1 MKKNFSGNKG
11 EWSEPYVVLRL
22 LADGKL
28 FQADEDLNPSTE
40 DFAHILEIVRG
51 DLTATVQDDTSIL
64 FNYTNI
70 LGEQYNTVVDQPKL
84 LNQAQRLLKSIC
96 AIKKKKGAFEI
107 PSEVLDLKSLGF
119 RRLTN
124 PVSKKQKAT
133 KRDLGLKLDSPRTGI
148 AHLGFSVKSELG
160 APPSL
165 LNASEHTNII
175 YRVKGL
181 SKEQAKIINNLNGS
195 CKIIKRCLM
204 IKQFASSIE
213 YESYNSSVF
222 SENIDVVDS
231 ALPQM
236 IADLVKVHYF
246 EQILLPRKRE
256 KSVFR
261 NADKLC
267 SAVELLSNKEPYIN
281 KNRKDFC
288 EIKIKRFLRACALGL
303 MPSTVWN
310 GKDDA
315 SGGYIIVRPDGRLV
329 ALYVYNNN
337 LFEKYLYESTIF
349 ERASTTKHNFM
360 KLYPDVNTEDYFIKL
375 NLQIR
380 FNK

>member
-1 MKKNFSGNKG
+1 MKKDFSGNIG

-28 FQADEDLNPSTE
+28 YQADENLNPSIE

-51 DLTATVQDDTSIL
+51 DTSAKIHDSNNIV
-64 FNYTNI
+64 FIYTDNE
-70 LGEQYNTVVDQPKL
+70 GKQYNVQTNQAKL
-84 LNQAQRLLKSIC
+84 LTQAQRLLKSIC
-96 AIKKKKGAFEI
+96 AVQDKDGAFEL
-107 PSEVLDLKSLGF
+107 PSEITDLKLLGF
-119 RRLTN
+119 TRLTN
-124 PVSKKQKAT
+124 PSTKQQKST

-160 APPSL
+160 APPTL

-175 YRVKGL
+175 YRIKGL
-181 SKEQAKIINNLNGS
+181 STAQAEMINNITGSSKIIQ
-195 CKIIKRCLM
+195 RCLM
-204 IKQFASSIE
+204 IKELASSIE
-213 YESYNSSVF
+213 FESYNSSVF
-222 SENIDVVDS
+222 AENIDVVDS

-246 EQILLPRKRE
+246 QQILLPRERK
-256 KSVFR
+256 KGVLR
-261 NADKLC
+261 NADKLS
-267 SAVELLSNKEPYIN
+267 SAVESLSKIEPYCTKKR
-281 KNRKDFC
+281 KNFC

-310 GKDDA
+310 AIDDA
-315 SGGYIIVRPDGRLV
+315 SGGYIIVRPDGSLV
-329 ALYVYNNN
+329 ALYVYNTN

-349 ERASTTKHNFM
+349 ERASTTKHKFM
-360 KLYPDVNTEDYFIKL
+360 KLYPDESTGDYFIKL

-380 FNK
+380 FNQ